1 VALVDPLRHIQAILQ
16 HTGPLPRAAATPRGH
31 FVKSM
36 SAVWNLLNYIE
47 DKVESQPHV
56 PAVYR
61 RHMRLLHAMIFI
73 NLVEVF
79 ERFLK
84 ELAAVCVDAVAPF
97 VLDKRFSEFQVRG
110 HDLAAHFAGGTLGK
124 ALCES
129 DTWLDCEGVNDRFR
143 KVLADPFEAGKFFA
157 FPQRGQD
164 PASER
169 HRFQPMSIVFQLRHT
184 IVHNV
189 GVVTSSDAV
198 KLRLVSQVPVDAGRL
213 IRLERDDV
221 RHAKQFLDDTAKSL
235 NDRVGVRLAELMTNL
250 RQNHGMA
257 INPLDTANSLTGL
270 FGLVLT
276 VDGIVGTLPPP

>member
-1 VALVDPLRHIQAILQ
+1 VAVVDPLDKMRAILQ
-16 HTGPLPRAAATPRGH
+16 RTGQLPRAAITPRGH

-36 SAVWNLLNYIE
+36 SAVWTLLGYIE

-56 PAVYR
+56 PAIYR

-79 ERFLK
+79 ERFVK

-110 HDLAAHFAGGTLGK
+110 HDLAAHFAGGSLGK

-129 DTWLDCEGVNDRFR
+129 DTWLDCDDVNDRFR
-143 KVLADPFEAGKFFA
+143 KILADPFESGKFFL

-169 HRFQPMSIVFQLRHT
+169 HRYQPMNIIFQLRHT
-184 IVHNV
+184 FVHNV

-198 KLRLVSQVPVDAGRL
+198 KLQLVSQVPVDAKRL
-213 IRLERDDV
+213 IQLERDDV
-221 RHAKQFLDDTAKSL
+221 RHAKMFLDETAKSM
-235 NDRVGVRLAELMTNL
+235 NDRVGLRLAELLTNL

-257 INPLDTANSLTGL
+257 IEPLDTANRLTEQ

-276 VDGIVGTLPPP
+276 VDGVAGMLPPP